1 MFCRSPA
8 RRALDYD
15 GWRRSDAAEIARGE
29 PKGKP
34 REKFARRAE
43 MLAAL
48 D

>member
-8 RRALDYD
+8 QRALDYD
-15 GWRRSDAAEIARGE
+15 DWRWVDVAEIARGE